1 MSPGNQSG
9 DRCIAR
15 SRCAEHTAVQSY
27 TQKGPSF
34 RDLPPPQAVDTRP
47 SRPQL
52 VHIYPSPALP
62 PAASARDWTDA
73 QDSPSSAPSPPCSHA
88 DDDGLR
94 GWAPARERRGR
105 VLDVA
110 AGTVPQGALALPP
123 TASAVEA
130 RPSRRGSPRRAGSA
144 GSLSRLRDGA
154 VRRDSRRQTGSEHRA
169 PRRPRELFRAGRLRA
184 QAGGLCVAGTGRR
197 IGPRRRSLFQNV
209 PSLGRLPPPGRR
221 GSAGDGELPAVTRQ
235 GVSRPVGLRRRGQ
248 PAVCAASGQTI
259 AETPVKARPTTRVLI
274 S

>member
-62 PAASARDWTDA
+62 PAAAARDWTDA
-73 QDSPSSAPSPPCSHA
+73 QDSPSSAPSSPCSHA

-94 GWAPARERRGR
+94 GWAPARKGRGR

-110 AGTVPQGALALPP
+110 AGTVTQGALALPP

-144 GSLSRLRDGA
+144 GALSRRWDGA
-154 VRRDSRRQTGSEHRA
+154 VRRDGRRQTGSEHRA
-169 PRRPRELFRAGRLRA
+169 PRRPRELFRAGRHRA
-184 QAGGLCVAGTGRR
+184 QEGASVSQGQAVGTVRGGAHCSRTCLHWGVFRLPGGADPPETENSPPSHGREYLDPLVFVGADSR
-197 IGPRRRSLFQNV
+197 PSVLLPVRRS
-209 PSLGRLPPPGRR
+209 P
-221 GSAGDGELPAVTRQ
+221 
-235 GVSRPVGLRRRGQ
+235 RPR
-248 PAVCAASGQTI
+248 
-259 AETPVKARPTTRVLI
+259 
-274 S
+274 